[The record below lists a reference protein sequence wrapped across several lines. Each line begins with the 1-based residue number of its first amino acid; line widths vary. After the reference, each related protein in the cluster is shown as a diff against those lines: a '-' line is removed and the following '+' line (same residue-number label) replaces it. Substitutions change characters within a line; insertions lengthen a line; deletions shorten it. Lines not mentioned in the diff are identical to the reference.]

1 MCSEASAQAEW
12 EAVLFLGIFSSLSS
26 FQLTS
31 FLSSRP
37 SLSFGHLRTDLRPG
51 KGRTHWGL
59 TVRQAAWT
67 TPPSLIN
74 SHSPKRRMLLAPFDR

>member
-1 MCSEASAQAEW
+1 MFSEASAQAEW

-31 FLSSRP
+31 FLSSLP
-37 SLSFGHLRTDLRPG
+37 ILGFGHLHTDLRPEEGRPG

-59 TVRQAAWT
+59 HYAAGGLDYSTVFH
-67 TPPSLIN
+67 LI
-74 SHSPKRRMLLAPFDR
+74 PLQP

>member
-31 FLSSRP
+31 FLSFLPR
-37 SLSFGHLRTDLRPG
+37 LGFGHLHIDLRPAG
-51 KGRTHWGL
+51 GRPGRGRPTGDFTML
-59 TVRQAAWT
+59 LAAWT
-67 TPPSLIN
+67 TLLSLI
-74 SHSPKRRMLLAPFDR
+74 

>member
-51 KGRTHWGL
+51 GGRPGRGRTHWGL
-59 TVRQAAWT
+59 NCAAGCLDYSTV
-67 TPPSLIN
+67 
-74 SHSPKRRMLLAPFDR
+74 SH